1 MANYELYLIVLLGL
15 GAIILS
21 ALACIWLILS
31 TSKSGKEHRPFP
43 VPSQVKEEIPVL
55 VPPGEPELEEAE
67 PTSALLE
74 VEEELVEAGL
84 PGKLGI
90 SLEGTRGTILQRYF
104 ESMKAVE
111 EKAEISM
118 KPQMTL
124 REFLKEVMPELGD
137 ATGAFVE
144 LTGLAE
150 RALYSPCMPGEEGAL
165 RAENLAAKVER
176 VIRGS
181 QDI

>member
-1 MANYELYLIVLLGL
+1 MADYELYLIVLLCM
-15 GAIILS
+15 GAVILS
-21 ALACIWLILS
+21 ALVCIWWILCAG
-31 TSKSGKEHRPFP
+31 KSGKEHRLFP
-43 VPSQVKEEIPVL
+43 VPSWLKEEIPVL
-55 VPPGEPELEEAE
+55 APPEELELEEAE
-67 PTSALLE
+67 PTSALG
-74 VEEELVEAGL
+74 VEEELVETGL
-84 PGKLGI
+84 PGKFGM

-104 ESMKAVE
+104 ESMKAVG

-118 KPQMTL
+118 EPHMTL

-165 RAENLAAKVER
+165 RAENLASRVER
-176 VIRGS
+176 VIKGA
-181 QDI
+181 QDV